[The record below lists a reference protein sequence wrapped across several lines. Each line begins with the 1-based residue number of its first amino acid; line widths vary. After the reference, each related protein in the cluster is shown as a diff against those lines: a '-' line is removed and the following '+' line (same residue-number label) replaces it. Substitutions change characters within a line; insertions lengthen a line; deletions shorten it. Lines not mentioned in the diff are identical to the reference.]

1 MKDKQVK
8 GFYKFASF
16 RLDIKKN
23 SPRTVQT
30 TRRLSKFCQN
40 EATVSCPKSAK
51 TRSFSKNKLFNTFRL
66 KKILILSRHR
76 TGTKPST
83 MVSKSIR
90 HKEAKI

>member
-40 EATVSCPKSAK
+40 EATVSYPKSAK

-66 KKILILSRHR
+66 KKNIDFE
-76 TGTKPST
+76 PSPNGNKT
-83 MVSKSIR
+83 VYNGV
-90 HKEAKI
+90 